1 MQLQVVVLTVQV
13 LAAVAVVAVVV
24 LLQVLVVVLLQVLV
38 AVVAVVVVVAVLQVP
53 AAVDTVEDINPEDY
67 INIDMTKDGL
77 VLVYKSV
84 SFYLEKWPGGDSF
97 EQQGLMS
104 LKDSL
109 LRIILEQQFRN
120 P

>member
-1 MQLQVVVLTVQV
+1 MQLQVVVLLQV
-13 LAAVAVVAVVV
+13 LAAVVV
-24 LLQVLVVVLLQVLV
+24 LLQVLV
-38 AVVAVVVVVAVLQVP
+38 AVVAVLQVP

-109 LRIILEQQFRN
+109 LRIILEQQFKK